1 MKKLLSSIAELE
13 RLIHVF
19 EPGGHTLGPHLA
31 EVGEALAQRMDIDPA
46 EFQALVDLPDEQAYQ
61 RLHVL
66 FQSRVAARAA
76 AHGAAVEQAAQAA
89 AQQLAATTVWHN
101 DAAALDPG
109 VLLGDL
115 LVDTNRTYIAFHVAG
130 QFQTSVPRST
140 LVSASQVLGANRPD
154 LTAWVDRA
162 GIHFRWRGGRG
173 GVNFFPQP
181 IPAHETAHILRVN
194 LPMPVIEIIRRAPAA
209 STRMQRGLAWLTD
222 LLAEL
227 ALS

>member
-1 MKKLLSSIAELE
+1 
-13 RLIHVF
+13 
-19 EPGGHTLGPHLA
+19 
-31 EVGEALAQRMDIDPA
+31 
-46 EFQALVDLPDEQAYQ
+46 VDLPDEQVSH

-76 AHGAAVEQAAQAA
+76 AHGAAVEQAALNA
-89 AQQLAATTVWHN
+89 AQRLAATTVWHN

-140 LVSASQVLGANRPD
+140 LVSAAQVLGSNRPD
-154 LTAWVDRA
+154 LTAWVDKA
-162 GIHFRWRGGRG
+162 GLHSRWRGGRG
-173 GVNFFPQP
+173 GVNFLPQT
-181 IPAHETAHILRVN
+181 IPAHETARLLRVN
-194 LPMPVIEIIRRAPAA
+194 LPTPVVEIIRRAPAA
-209 STRMQRGLAWLTD
+209 STRMQRGLVWLTD

-227 ALS
+227 AAAST